1 MSNLPK
7 PSFLLRRAAT
17 FARPIALIAGM
28 TLLASLATL
37 AIPYLLS
44 QIVGA
49 MIAQDAASIHTIAAL
64 LLAALA
70 VMNALNITAS
80 LLSARTSL
88 TILAQL
94 RTETQAHLQSLPM
107 SFHEQSR
114 KGDLLALLTYEVTLL
129 SGFFTGSLA
138 ILPANLFTAAGAI
151 ILLFAIDPFMA
162 LFVPIVIAIGLLARK
177 LMGRQLWTLSKR
189 SQASDAALVWEA
201 ERGLEMVG
209 AIKSFAAEDAFAS
222 QYAKAAK
229 RSFTDN
235 FAEARLLAFFGPVAA
250 FIAAIAAI
258 GLLIIAAE
266 RIGTAGRDPAD
277 LLAFILYAALLTR
290 PLGNLVSAYGEYKK
304 AQGTLDRLDNV
315 LALPT
320 EAGLEAGLKT
330 PDLSRD
336 SIQFSGVNFAY
347 SGRPQTLHD
356 INLTIAPGEIVALTG
371 ENGAGKTA
379 LLRLLLRFYDA
390 DSGSVQLGK
399 KPLKEINIAAL
410 RSQIG
415 YVPQRALLFDGTI
428 ADNIRFGREH
438 ASDAQIEAAI
448 ALAQGQEFVADLPQG
463 LDTFIGD
470 NGIRLSGG
478 QRQRIALAR
487 ALLTDPP
494 MLILDEATSMY
505 DAASEANFVAEC
517 SEAMV
522 DRTVLIVT
530 HRPASLKLA
539 QRVLHL
545 KEGRLV

>member
-304 AQGTLDRLDNV
+304 AQ
-315 LALPT
+315 
-320 EAGLEAGLKT
+320 
-330 PDLSRD
+330 
-336 SIQFSGVNFAY
+336 
-347 SGRPQTLHD
+347 
-356 INLTIAPGEIVALTG
+356 
-371 ENGAGKTA
+371 
-379 LLRLLLRFYDA
+379 
-390 DSGSVQLGK
+390 
-399 KPLKEINIAAL
+399 
-410 RSQIG
+410 
-415 YVPQRALLFDGTI
+415 
-428 ADNIRFGREH
+428 
-438 ASDAQIEAAI
+438 
-448 ALAQGQEFVADLPQG
+448 
-463 LDTFIGD
+463 
-470 NGIRLSGG
+470 
-478 QRQRIALAR
+478 
-487 ALLTDPP
+487 
-494 MLILDEATSMY
+494 
-505 DAASEANFVAEC
+505 
-517 SEAMV
+517 
-522 DRTVLIVT
+522 
-530 HRPASLKLA
+530 
-539 QRVLHL
+539 
-545 KEGRLV
+545 